1 MVHKVSKIDND
12 LDGSWE
18 IFEQWIRNT
27 IGSDFRWRVRPMDM
41 RSNREMIAELVLN
54 DIKENDGFFL
64 RKIHS

>member
-1 MVHKVSKIDND
+1 VVHKVSKIDND

>member
-27 IGSDFRWRVRPMDM
+27 IGSNFRWRVRPMDM